1 MRSILLVV
9 HELALYDAPDLYDL
23 AMSPNPSAEAFYID
37 EARRRGGRVLTLACG
52 SGRFAIPLARAGIQV
67 VGLDVAPAML
77 ERAKTKAQE
86 ALVEIEWVLGDMR
99 NYDLEEKQFGLIT
112 IAANSL
118 LHLHAAQDIVDCMR
132 TAARHLAPHG
142 ALAFDIWCPSLALL
156 ARAQG
161 KRYKV
166 GNFVD
171 TAMGALLLEETSDYD
186 SVSQVQRTTCY
197 WSAQDR
203 PDFLVVPLHLRQI
216 FPQELPLL
224 LERAGLRLRE
234 RYGSFDRTAL
244 PGQDRQVC
252 VCELA

>member
-1 MRSILLVV
+1 MNA
-9 HELALYDAPDLYDL
+9 LALYDAPDLYDL
-23 AMSPNPSAEAFYID
+23 AMSPNPSAEAFYVD

-52 SGRFAIPLARAGIQV
+52 SGRFAIPLARAGIEV

-142 ALAFDIWCPSLALL
+142 ALAFDIWCPSIALL

-171 TAMGALLLEETSDYD
+171 TTMG
-186 SVSQVQRTTCY
+186 VSQVQRATWY

-203 PDFLVVPLHLRQI
+203 PDFLVGPLHLRQI

-224 LERAGLRLRE
+224 VEHAGLRLRE